1 MKKIWIPCLFLLLL
15 GSAFK
20 IAPVSK
26 SGPSEELRDDPVF
39 QELIEHEVALF
50 NDILKA
56 NNNDPE
62 SLLEAQKKLEELS
75 NQPASSEEENLKQ
88 ANDIL
93 NLTDKPLDKFY
104 YKFKDQWA
112 DIQKRYG
119 SRLTEEYVKDETM
132 EYARTSPVRFISE
145 SGYGCR
151 DKAGYVLCAAAA
163 TAAAIIAHAGCV
175 ATLFAAPACFA
186 LVALIQAAAIRECSR
201 AYCDPI
207 TK

>member
-1 MKKIWIPCLFLLLL
+1 MKKIWIPCLFLFLL

-20 IAPVSK
+20 IALVSK

-39 QELIEHEVALF
+39 QELIEKEVALF
-50 NDILKA
+50 DDILKA
-56 NNNDPE
+56 NNNDPK
-62 SLLEAQKKLEELS
+62 SLWEAQKKMEELS
-75 NQPASSEEENLKQ
+75 NQPAASEEENLKQ

-112 DIQKRYG
+112 DVQKRYG

-132 EYARTSPVRFISE
+132 EFARSSPIRFIGE
-145 SGYGCR
+145 SGFDCR
-151 DKAGYVLCAAAA
+151 DTPGYVLCAAAA
-163 TAAAIIAHAGCV
+163 TAAAMLAHAGCV
-175 ATLFAAPACFA
+175 ATLFGAPACFA
-186 LVALIQAAAIRECSR
+186 LVALIQVAAIRECKR

>member
-20 IAPVSK
+20 IAAVSK
-26 SGPSEELRDDPVF
+26 SGSSEELRDDPVF
-39 QELIEHEVALF
+39 QELIDKEVALF
-50 NDILKA
+50 DDILKA

-75 NQPASSEEENLKQ
+75 NQPAASEEENLKQ
-88 ANDIL
+88 SNDIL
-93 NLTDKPLDKFY
+93 NLSDKPLDKFY
-104 YKFKDQWA
+104 YTFKDQWA
-112 DIQKRYG
+112 DVQKRYG
-119 SRLTEEYVKDETM
+119 SRLTEDYVKEEAM
-132 EYARTSPVRFISE
+132 EYARTSPVRFIGE
-145 SGYGCR
+145 SSNGCR
-151 DKAGYVLCAAAA
+151 DKAGYALCAAAA
-163 TAAAIIAHAGCV
+163 TAAAILAHAGCV